1 MPLRHGKFQWASVLQ
16 LRRRG
21 NVQRGDLQMSALN
34 RWIAYH
40 AELEAKKRIGLARLP
55 CAITI
60 IGAAL
65 SLAWLFHLVP
75 WWIGVIGLLFD
86 VADGFV
92 ARKLQVSTDYGS
104 LLDWSVDMLLFA
116 VAISRALPPETAMV
130 VLIGALPI
138 QVGLRA
144 MDLHFCGRALAF
156 AVLFARE
163 VFT

>member
-1 MPLRHGKFQWASVLQ
+1 
-16 LRRRG
+16 
-21 NVQRGDLQMSALN
+21 MSAIN
-34 RWIAYH
+34 RLIAYH
-40 AELEAKKRIGLARLP
+40 AKIEAEKRVKHARIP
-55 CAITI
+55 CVITI

-75 WWIGVIGLLFD
+75 WWIGVIGLLCD
-86 VADGFV
+86 VLDGFV

-104 LLDWSVDMLLFA
+104 LLDWSVDMMLFTI
-116 VAISRALPPETAMV
+116 AISRALPVETAML

-138 QVGLRA
+138 QVGLRS

-163 VFT
+163 VLT